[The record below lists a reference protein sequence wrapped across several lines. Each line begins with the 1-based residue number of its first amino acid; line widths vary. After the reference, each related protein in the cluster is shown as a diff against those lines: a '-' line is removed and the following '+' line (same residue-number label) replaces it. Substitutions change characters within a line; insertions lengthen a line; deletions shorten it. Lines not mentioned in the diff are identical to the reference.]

1 MRVLQF
7 LFVFIL
13 LSLYA
18 WTCARNLHVQN
29 LSGRQ
34 FKVFSLLGDTSL
46 TASFPDGMPEL
57 EFSDSVL
64 LGFTGCNRF
73 FGSYNKKGDKVQFNP
88 GGMTKKYC
96 EGVNESGFIDAL
108 SKSDDWKLSEDT
120 LWLYTQGKQ
129 SMGLLE
135 IKKK

>member
-1 MRVLQF
+1 MKLLQL
-7 LFVFIL
+7 LFIFIL
-13 LSLYA
+13 LTLYA
-18 WTCARNLHVQN
+18 WTCGQNLPVQN

-34 FKVFSLLGDTSL
+34 FKLFNLMGDTSL
-46 TASFPDGMPEL
+46 KATFPDGMPEL
-57 EFSDSVL
+57 EFSDTVL
-64 LGFTGCNRF
+64 MGFTGCNRF
-73 FGSYNKKGDKVQFNP
+73 FGSYIYIGDKVQFNP

-108 SKSDDWKLSEDT
+108 SKSDDWKINADT
-120 LWLYTQGKQ
+120 LWLYSQGKL